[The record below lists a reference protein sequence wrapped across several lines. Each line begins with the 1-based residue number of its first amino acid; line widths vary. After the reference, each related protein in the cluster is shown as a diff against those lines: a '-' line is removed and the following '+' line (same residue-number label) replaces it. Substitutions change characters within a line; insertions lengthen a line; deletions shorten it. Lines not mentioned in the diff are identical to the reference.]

1 MQLFTSAMIILEDS
15 ILRDAYLVEDSGLI
29 MAYGPMP
36 VPDTFSKYASKVYDC
51 AGLYLSPGFVDI
63 HTHGSGGHDYMDGT
77 EEAFIGAAASH
88 LQYGA
93 TTLLPTTLASSD
105 EHLFRTFS
113 IFQTVKKSEAVLP
126 HLPGLHLEGP
136 YFCHKEKGAME
147 ESHLRHPTPEH
158 YMNILERA
166 QGTIQRWSLAPELP
180 GALEMADRVIKEG
193 IHVSAAH
200 TCATYAEMSEAFDHG
215 INHLTHF
222 YSAMS
227 SLTRKDGMRIL
238 GVIESGY
245 LIDGLTLEVIADGMH
260 LPGPLLR
267 LIYKC
272 KDHDQICATTDSMR
286 AAGMGPGPSILGP
299 KLEGTPVFVEDG
311 IAKMPDRSCFAGSV
325 ATCDRLVRVLMAE
338 VGLSLAEAVKA
349 SSLLPAR
356 FMGLDQMTGSIAIGK
371 QADLLV
377 FDQSI
382 SMKRV
387 FVSGKEIQMVHA

>member
-15 ILRDAYLVEDSGLI
+15 ILRDAYLVEESGLI
-29 MAYGPMP
+29 MAFGPMP
-36 VPDTFSKYASKVYDC
+36 VPDVFSKYASKVYDC
-51 AGLYLSPGFVDI
+51 TGFYLSPGFVDI

-88 LQYGA
+88 LQYGS

-105 EHLFRTFS
+105 ESLFKTFS
-113 IFQTVKKSEAVLP
+113 IFQTIKKSEAVLP

-147 ESHLRHPTPEH
+147 ENHLRLPAPEH
-158 YMNILERA
+158 YMNILERS
-166 QGTIQRWSLAPELP
+166 QGTILRWSLAPELP
-180 GALEMADRVIKEG
+180 GALEMADRVINEG

-200 TCATYAEMSEAFDHG
+200 TCATYEEMSEAFDHG
-215 INHLTHF
+215 VNHLTHF

-299 KLEGTPVFVEDG
+299 KQEGTPVFVEDG
-311 IAKMPDRSCFAGSV
+311 IAKMPDRTCFAGSV

-338 VGLSLAEAVKA
+338 VGLSLEEAVKA

-356 FMGLDQMTGSIAIGK
+356 FMGLDQETGSIAIGK

-387 FVSGKEIQMVHA
+387 FVSGMEIQIVHA